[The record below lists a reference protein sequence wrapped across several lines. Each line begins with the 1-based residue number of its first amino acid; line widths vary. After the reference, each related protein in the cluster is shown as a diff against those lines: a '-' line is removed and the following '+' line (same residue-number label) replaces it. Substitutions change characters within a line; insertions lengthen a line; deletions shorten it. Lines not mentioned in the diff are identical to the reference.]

1 MHPNLNPKDFT
12 TTEIEQK
19 IKKLEG
25 MYFVTPNED
34 VRRQMILMLDTFKI
48 ELQERRIED
57 AKKRAK
63 NNNNDG
69 LDELIKIS

>member
-19 IKKLEG
+19 IKKLES
-25 MYFVTPNED
+25 MYFVTSNEEL
-34 VRRQMILMLDTFKI
+34 RRQMILMLDTFKI
-48 ELQERRIED
+48 ELQERRLEE

-63 NNNNDG
+63 NSNDG

>member
-48 ELQERRIED
+48 ELQERRLEE

-63 NNNNDG
+63 NSNDG

>member
-34 VRRQMILMLDTFKI
+34 VRRQMILMLK
-48 ELQERRIED
+48 QEQVMCW
-57 AKKRAK
+57 
-63 NNNNDG
+63 
-69 LDELIKIS
+69 